1 VTGSGTLAATNTLET
16 LLSLRRVN
24 VAILAIA
31 GVFLASLVGIRM
43 AFLEQE
49 RVAALERAEIGTRE
63 LARLLE
69 QYARRSFET
78 ADLVSNRVA
87 DRVASLGGPAAVLGD
102 EGFHDWL
109 RDLSARSAGD
119 YIMVVDEGARPVA
132 LNSLFP
138 APDVD
143 FRDRRWFQA
152 HLAGNDR
159 HVGEAIYSRVTREIL
174 FTYSVAM
181 RDADGRLTGAVQIAQ
196 RPGFFQQ
203 QAEASEIGQ
212 GTVLAMLD
220 IEGRILARTGM
231 TRETVGRAIAVAPPS
246 ATNAAGTL
254 RIPSALDGDARIISY
269 RRLADWP
276 VIVAAS
282 VPVDSALAPFRAA
295 LVWSGSIVG
304 AVAVAIILL
313 TAIALR
319 LARREEQGREAL
331 ARANAALRD
340 AATELEQRVAERT
353 RALATARDQLAESE
367 HRFRAIFNSTFQF
380 IGLLAPDGTVLEAN
394 DAALAFGGVT
404 REEVVGRRLWE
415 ARWFEMGEAV
425 QDRLRAAIAAA
436 AAGTPQRYEEV
447 VRGADRLAAIDFSIR
462 PLRDTEGRITLLV
475 PEGHDLTELKA
486 AEARLRE
493 AQKMETLGQLTGGVA
508 HDFNNLLMAV
518 LGNLALLKKRLPEDP
533 RLARLLDGALQGAE
547 RGAALTQRLLAFAR
561 RQELRP
567 AAVDLAALVLGMRG
581 LLERST
587 GPGVR
592 IGVELPPGLPAALV
606 DANQLE
612 LALLN
617 LAVNARDAM
626 PGGGTLAVTLAEA
639 QAPSPGAPPGLAPGA
654 YLRLGVR
661 DSGTGMDAATLAR
674 AVEPFFTTKGA
685 GRGSG
690 LGLSMVQGLAQQ
702 SGGGLALASTP
713 GQGTLAEIWLPRAGQ
728 AAAAPRPAPPDALPP
743 VEARR
748 VLVVDDD
755 PLVAAGTA
763 LMLEDLGHG
772 ALIARSAQEAIELVA
787 RDPAIDLVLTDY
799 AMPGMNGL
807 DLAGLLRRDH
817 PGLKVALA
825 TGHAE
830 LPATETDWLPRINKP
845 YGQRDLARL
854 VARLTAA

>member
-1 VTGSGTLAATNTLET
+1 MSF
-16 LLSLRRVN
+16 RRVS

-31 GVFLASLVGIRM
+31 GIFLLSLAGVRM

-49 RVAALERAEIGTRE
+49 RVASLDRAEIGTRE

-78 ADLVSNRVA
+78 AELVSDQVAERVA
-87 DRVASLGGPAAVLGD
+87 ALGGPNAVAGD
-102 EGFHDWL
+102 QRFHEWL
-109 RDLSARSAGD
+109 RDLSARSTGD
-119 YIMVVDEGARPVA
+119 YIMVVDDGARPVA
-132 LNSLFP
+132 LNSMFP
-138 APDVD
+138 TPDVD

-152 HLAGNDR
+152 HLAGAR
-159 HVGEAIYSRVTREIL
+159 SHVGEALYSRVTREVL
-174 FTYSVAM
+174 FTYSIAI
-181 RDADGRLTGAVQIAQ
+181 RDADGRLAGAVQIAQ

-203 QAEASEIGQ
+203 QAEASEIGR

-220 IEGRILARTGM
+220 ADGRILARTGM
-231 TRETVGRAIAVAPPS
+231 TPDQVGRTITVAPPN
-246 ATNAAGTL
+246 ATNGSGTL
-254 RIPSALDGDARIISY
+254 RVPSVIDGDDRIISY
-269 RRLADWP
+269 RRLPDWP
-276 VIVAAS
+276 LIVAAS

-295 LVWSGSIVG
+295 LLWSGGIVG
-304 AVAVAIILL
+304 AVAFGLVFL

-319 LARREEQGREAL
+319 LARREETAREEL
-331 ARANAALRD
+331 ARANAALTD

-353 RALATARDQLAESE
+353 RALATARDQLAENE
-367 HRFRAIFNSTFQF
+367 HRFRAIFNSTMQF
-380 IGLLAPDGTVLEAN
+380 IGLTTPDGTLLEAN
-394 DAALAFGGVT
+394 DAALAFAGVS
-404 REEVVGRRLWE
+404 RAEVIGRKLWE
-415 ARWFEMGEAV
+415 TPWFQMGEAT
-425 QDRLRAAIAAA
+425 QARLRDAIATA

-447 VRGADRLAAIDFSIR
+447 VRGGDRLAAIDFSIR

-533 RLARLLDGALQGAE
+533 RLARLVDGALQGAE

-567 AAVDLAALVLGMRG
+567 SAVDLAGLVGGMQG
-581 LLERST
+581 LLERSV

-592 IGVELPPGLPAALV
+592 IVTEIPPGLPAALV

-626 PGGGTLAVTLAEA
+626 PGGGTLTVTLAEA
-639 QAPSPGAPPGLAPGA
+639 QAPSPGAPAGIAPGA

-661 DSGTGMDAATLAR
+661 DTGEGMDTATLAR
-674 AVEPFFTTKGA
+674 AVEPFFTTKGP

-702 SGGGLALASTP
+702 SGGGLALASRP
-713 GQGTLAEIWLPRAGQ
+713 GAGTQAEIWLPKAGSTTGH
-728 AAAAPRPAPPDALPP
+728 AATANPAPLPAALPKTDP
-743 VEARR
+743 KR

-755 PLVAAGTA
+755 ALVAAGTA
-763 LMLEDLGHG
+763 MMLEDLGHH
-772 ALIARSAQEAIELVA
+772 AMIARSGQDALAVI
-787 RDPAIDLVLTDY
+787 RGDDAIDLVLTDY

-807 DLAGLLRRDH
+807 DLADQLRRDR
-817 PGLKVALA
+817 PALRVVLA

-830 LPATETDWLPRINKP
+830 LPAAATDWLPRINKP
-845 YGQRDLARL
+845 YGQQDLAAL
-854 VARLTAA
+854 VARLTAG